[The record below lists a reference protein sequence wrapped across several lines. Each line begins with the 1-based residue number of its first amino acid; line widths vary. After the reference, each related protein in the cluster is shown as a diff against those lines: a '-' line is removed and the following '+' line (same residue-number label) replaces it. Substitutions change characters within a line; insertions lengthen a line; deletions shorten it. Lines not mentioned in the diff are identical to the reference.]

1 MTGIRLV
8 ICSWEPAWKMSD
20 EPSSQYVS
28 GRIEYQ
34 QAIDTLIDHAR
45 HTLRVFDYD
54 LHEGG
59 YNAPQRYESLKR
71 FLLASTSNRLFVVLH
86 SVDYIQRECPR
97 MLNLLREHSYGVFI
111 HQTNAEARTVSDPML
126 IADDLH
132 YVHRFHYEQPRAE
145 IVLNDQKPTQPLLH
159 RFEEIWQ
166 ASTLAVTATTI
177 GL

>member
-1 MTGIRLV
+1 
-8 ICSWEPAWKMSD
+8 MSD
-20 EPSSQYVS
+20 EPISRYLS

-34 QAIDTLIDHAR
+34 QALDTVIEHAR
-45 HTLRVFDYD
+45 HTLRIFDYD

-59 YNAPQRYESLKR
+59 YNAVQRYERLKR
-71 FLLASTSNRLFVVLH
+71 FLLGSTNNRLFVVLH
-86 SVDYIQRECPR
+86 SVDYVNRECPR
-97 MLNLLREHSYGVFI
+97 MQNLLREHSYAVFI
-111 HQTNAEARTVSDPML
+111 HQTNTEARMAYDPLL

-145 IVLNDQKPTQPLLH
+145 LVLNDHKQTQPLLH
-159 RFEEIWQ
+159 RFEEIWH

>member
-1 MTGIRLV
+1 
-8 ICSWEPAWKMSD
+8 MSD
-20 EPSSQYVS
+20 EPSSQYLS

-34 QAIDTLIDHAR
+34 QALDTVIGHAR
-45 HTLRVFDYD
+45 HTLRIFDYD

-59 YNAPQRYESLKR
+59 YNALQRYELLKR
-71 FLLASTSNRLFVVLH
+71 FLVADTNNRLFVVLH
-86 SVDYIQRECPR
+86 SVDYLNRECPR
-97 MLNLLREHSYGVFI
+97 MNNLLREHSYAVFI
-111 HQTNAEARTVSDPML
+111 HQTNAEACMASDPLL

-145 IVLNDQKPTQPLLH
+145 LVLNDHKLTQPLLL
-159 RFEEIWQ
+159 RFEDIWH